1 MPEIRTGLIVL
12 LLAII
17 PIPVASRAENISKES
32 LKLAR
37 AELSNEIENGSIAGG
52 AHMVV
57 HDGQVLHFEIAG
69 VSDIEDQTPLATDTI
84 MRIYSMTKP
93 ITSATAMTLHEQ
105 GKFNGK
111 RVLKESTIALMF
123 TDQLNGVND
132 DFKFGLGFAIG
143 EVTLGSGDA
152 QRKATYYTW
161 EGYAKTR
168 VILVPEAKLHQIFM
182 RQTVLSTRLV
192 APRLFSI
199 VYQGIE

>member
-93 ITSATAMTLHEQ
+93 ITSAAAMTLHEQ

-152 QRKATYYTW
+152 QRSAAQGNLLHLGRLR
-161 EGYAKTR
+161 EDQGHPR
-168 VILVPEAKLHQIFM
+168 SGSQVVPDLHAANGAIHAS
-182 RQTVLSTRLV
+182 RC
-192 APRLFSI
+192 A
-199 VYQGIE
+199 